1 MDCFLLFRK
10 RKYYLWQK
18 FNEDCNMRLIKL
30 IIVVTILFS
39 SLCADGQCK
48 QRFVYE
54 CALQNQG
61 LIFLKEFNTK
71 FSSGKVQKHRVIL
84 NKGYMY
90 TLQLCNPS
98 DTQYLDQNNSS
109 QATGLAVNSMLSLC
123 DNNNNILA
131 TTSQDTKFTF
141 FCPKTGVY
149 WIHIMPLSPK
159 TTCAVGILS
168 VMKR

>member
-1 MDCFLLFRK
+1 
-10 RKYYLWQK
+10 
-18 FNEDCNMRLIKL
+18 MRLIKL
-30 IIVVTILFS
+30 FLILMALLAGS
-39 SLCADGQCK
+39 IDVGAQCK

-54 CALQNQG
+54 CAMQNPG

-71 FSSGKVQKHRVIL
+71 FSSGKVQKHKVIL

-98 DTQYLDQNNSS
+98 DEPYLEGNN
-109 QATGLAVNSMLSLC
+109 AKPTGLAVNSMLSLY

-131 TTSQDTKFTF
+131 TTNQNFKFTF
-141 FCPKTGVY
+141 YCPKTDVY
-149 WIHIMPLSPK
+149 WVHIMPLSPK

>member
-1 MDCFLLFRK
+1 MKTAKIIL
-10 RKYYLWQK
+10 
-18 FNEDCNMRLIKL
+18 L
-30 IIVVTILFS
+30 II
-39 SLCADGQCK
+39 SLISGICANAQCK

-71 FSSGKVQKHRVIL
+71 FSSEKIQKHKVIL
-84 NKGYMY
+84 NKGFMY

-98 DTQYLDQNNSS
+98 DKPYIDKNSS
-109 QATGLAVNSMLSLC
+109 EATGLAVNSMLSLY
-123 DNNNNILA
+123 DSNNNILA
-131 TTSQDTKFTF
+131 TTNQNFKFTF
-141 FCPKTGVY
+141 FCNRTGVY
-149 WIHIMPLSPK
+149 WVHIMPLSPK

>member
-1 MDCFLLFRK
+1 MRMF
-10 RKYYLWQK
+10 
-18 FNEDCNMRLIKL
+18 RLILLL
-30 IIVVTILFS
+30 IISLS
-39 SLCADGQCK
+39 SLFASAQCK

-54 CALQNQG
+54 CALQNPG

-71 FSSGKVQKHRVIL
+71 FSSGKIQKHKVIL

-98 DTQYLDQNNSS
+98 DEQYLEGNAAKS
-109 QATGLAVNSMLSLC
+109 TGLAINSMLSLY

-131 TTSQDTKFTF
+131 TTNQNFKFTF
-141 FCPKTGVY
+141 YCPKTDVY

>member
-1 MDCFLLFRK
+1 MIIIMAGLLICVDA
-10 RKYYLWQK
+10 
-18 FNEDCNMRLIKL
+18 N
-30 IIVVTILFS
+30 
-39 SLCADGQCK
+39 AQCK

-54 CALQNQG
+54 CALQNPG

-71 FSSGKVQKHRVIL
+71 FSSGKIQKHKVFL
-84 NKGYMY
+84 NKGFMY

-98 DTQYLDQNNSS
+98 DTQFLEGNSS
-109 QATGLAVNSMLSLC
+109 KSTGLDVNSMLSLY

-131 TTSQDTKFTF
+131 TTNKEFKFTF
-141 FCPKTGVY
+141 YCPKTDVY
-149 WIHIMPLSPK
+149 WVHIMPLSPK

>member
-1 MDCFLLFRK
+1 
-10 RKYYLWQK
+10 
-18 FNEDCNMRLIKL
+18 MRLIKL
-30 IIVVTILFS
+30 LLIATVLLS
-39 SLCADGQCK
+39 SLCASAQCK

-71 FSSGKVQKHRVIL
+71 FSSGKIQKHKVIL

-98 DTQYLDQNNSS
+98 DTKYLDSNNSAN
-109 QATGLAVNSMLSLC
+109 ATGLAINSMLSLY

-131 TTSQDTKFTF
+131 TTNQDFKFTF
-141 FCPKTGVY
+141 YCPKTDVY
-149 WIHIMPLSPK
+149 WVHIMPLSPR

-168 VMKR
+168 VMKK

>member
-1 MDCFLLFRK
+1 MLFSK
-10 RKYYLWQK
+10 RKIIFDKNLTMK
-18 FNEDCNMRLIKL
+18 ATMRLIKL
-30 IIVVTILFS
+30 ILVVTILFS
-39 SLCADGQCK
+39 SLCAEGQCK

>member
-1 MDCFLLFRK
+1 MDCFLLFSK
-10 RKYYLWQK
+10 RKIIFDKNLTMK
-18 FNEDCNMRLIKL
+18 ATMRLIKL
-30 IIVVTILFS
+30 ILVVTILFS
-39 SLCADGQCK
+39 SLCAEGQCK